1 LSKVRLRLSGALM
14 FTANLIGYLT
24 GFLFTVF
31 ITRRLSEEE
40 FGVWALIGSYITYS
54 LMPLNL
60 VST

>member
-1 LSKVRLRLSGALM
+1 LSRVRPRINGVLTFAAS
-14 FTANLIGYLT
+14 LIGYLT

-40 FGVWALIGSYITYS
+40 LGIWALIGSYITYS